1 VDPTL
6 ADYLRAIFLGV
17 VQAVTEFLPISS
29 SGHLVLAPHLFGEET
44 SSLTFDIGL
53 HLGTLVAVLVYFWRD
68 WWQITKA
75 TAADT
80 VRHGPRLARWGPQSR
95 LGLWLALGTL
105 PAIVVGV
112 LAQDAVEERFREPA
126 VVAVML
132 ILFSFVIDFGDRRG
146 GDDRRIEG
154 MGVRRSLLIGA
165 AQALALVPGVSRSGA
180 TITAA
185 RLVGFERPSA
195 ARFSFLL
202 SAPVILG
209 AGVFKV
215 ADAISGGEQVMWGP
229 LFVGALTS
237 ALVGALV
244 IRGLLR
250 YLVTRTLRVF
260 VWYRIALGL
269 AVLGAV
275 AVGIL

>member
-1 VDPTL
+1 MDPTL

-29 SGHLVLAPHLFGEET
+29 SGHLVLAPHLFGDEA

-80 VRHGPRLARWGPQSR
+80 VRHGLLLARWGPQSR

-146 GDDRRIEG
+146 GEDRRIEG

-275 AVGIL
+275 AAGIL

>member
-1 VDPTL
+1 MDPTL

-29 SGHLVLAPHLFGEET
+29 SGHLVLAPRLLGEET

-80 VRHGPRLARWGPQSR
+80 LHHGPRLARWGPQSR
-95 LGLWLALGTL
+95 LGLWLAVGTL

-146 GDDRRIEG
+146 GSDKRVDG

-209 AGVFKV
+209 AGIFKV

-229 LFVGALTS
+229 LLVGALTS
-237 ALVGALV
+237 AIVGALV

-275 AVGIL
+275 AAGIL